1 MAANAVELTVE
12 SAWFIAEESAAGSF
26 PWVLAITPP
35 YFDAAERGPFAD
47 RQRAALAGLG
57 VIDDGRI
64 NPAVVDWV
72 RTVCFPDRWLELRF
86 VKPGS
91 PTTKPGGSARLGGV
105 DGSGASGRGAEGKPG
120 PPATEPGPPDST
132 AGADLLRGLVAKR
145 GDRVVVALRSGGL
158 LTLTSMDAAHPRD
171 LVPIVTVGLAR
182 AAPAVFPEF
191 ALPARVGAR
200 ADERLR
206 AGVGIVETLEYLGI
220 PRAARPVIAA
230 VYGGSRNY
238 AEIVAG
244 ARGIGTEQTSPVGLG
259 IMDAEPG
266 RILVRPERADDGE
279 WISHFAPGTSDAI
292 ARAVDDLTATLP
304 DGRWFA
310 DARLTRDFTG

>member
-26 PWVLAITPP
+26 PWVLAVTPP

-47 RQRAALAGLG
+47 RQRAALADLG
-57 VIDDGRI
+57 VIVDGRI

-86 VKPGS
+86 VKPGL
-91 PTTKPGGSARLGGV
+91 PATKPGQ
-105 DGSGASGRGAEGKPG
+105 
-120 PPATEPGPPDST
+120 PDS
-132 AGADLLRGLVAKR
+132 AAEADLLRGLVAKR

-158 LTLTSMDAAHPRD
+158 LTLTSMDAGHPRD
-171 LVPIVTVGLAR
+171 LVPIVTAGLAV
-182 AAPAVFPEF
+182 AAPAVFPGF

-230 VYGGSRNY
+230 VYGGRRNY
-238 AEIVAG
+238 VEIVAG
-244 ARGIGTEQTSPVGLG
+244 ARGIGTERTSPVGLG
-259 IMDAEPG
+259 IIDAEPG

>member
-91 PTTKPGGSARLGGV
+91 PTTK
-105 DGSGASGRGAEGKPG
+105 
-120 PPATEPGPPDST
+120 PGPPDST